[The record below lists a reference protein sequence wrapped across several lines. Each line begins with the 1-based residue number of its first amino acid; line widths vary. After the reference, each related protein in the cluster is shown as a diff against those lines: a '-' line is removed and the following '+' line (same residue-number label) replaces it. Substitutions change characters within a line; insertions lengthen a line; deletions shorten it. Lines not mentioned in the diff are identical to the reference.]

1 MMNLTPGLAKGAL
14 PFVLLLALPLTAA
27 QARPTAKSGPQAI
40 GPKPDDPRQA
50 RPAGKTGAQAIG
62 PKPDDPKQAKPAG
75 RTGAQA
81 IGPKPDDPRQAKP
94 AQALP
99 KADLRKDGARR

>member
-1 MMNLTPGLAKGAL
+1 MRSPL
-14 PFVLLLALPLTAA
+14 LPLAALLVLPLGAA
-27 QARPTAKSGPQAI
+27 QARPAAKPEARAI
-40 GPKPDDPRQA
+40 GPKPDDPKQS

-75 RTGAQA
+75 KTGAQA

-94 AQALP
+94 AQAAP
-99 KADLRKDGARR
+99 KADPRKDGVRR

>member
-1 MMNLTPGLAKGAL
+1 MRSPL
-14 PFVLLLALPLTAA
+14 LPLAALLVLPLAA
-27 QARPTAKSGPQAI
+27 QAKPAVHPGAQSGPHTI

-62 PKPDDPKQAKPAG
+62 PKPDDPKQVKPAG
-75 RTGAQA
+75 RTGTQA

-94 AQALP
+94 AQTAP
-99 KADLRKDGARR
+99 KAAPRKDGIKR